1 MLRRSFTA
9 VLERNTRITGP
20 LTTEPYEVAWATEVR
35 VFVRVMEISSSS
47 VLTLRPRISP
57 DGLFWCDEG
66 SKGLEMTAPGLASF
80 PLRDFGHWLQFEA
93 SLDGPEPFA
102 RILITLA
109 LKE

>member
-1 MLRRSFTA
+1 MVRRSFTA
-9 VLERNTRITGP
+9 VLERNIRITSP
-20 LTTEPYEVAWATEVR
+20 LTTEPYEVGWATEAR
-35 VFVRVMEISSSS
+35 LFVRALEMSAGT
-47 VLTLRPRISP
+47 VLRVRPRISP

-66 SKGLEMTAPGLASF
+66 SKGLELTAPGLASF